1 MPARQLIILLA
12 LFGSCLAIV
21 ALAWATGSEV
31 YLYTLD
37 LPARWHS
44 HLRFQS
50 PPTHPGVI
58 FGFLVLSLPLTY
70 WLRQNG
76 VYFFILLTVGI
87 VFGSVVGFFVY
98 GWTPSWA
105 QHLLAVAM
113 IATSIYA
120 WKQKYYFEE

>member
-1 MPARQLIILLA
+1 MPARQLIILLV
-12 LFGSCLAIV
+12 LFASCLAV
-21 ALAWATGSEV
+21 VGLAWATRSEI

-44 HLRFQS
+44 HLRFQI

-76 VYFFILLTVGI
+76 VYFFILLTAGI
-87 VFGSVVGFFVY
+87 VLGSVVGFFVY
-98 GWTPSWA
+98 GWVPSPT
-105 QHLLAVAM
+105 QHLLSVAM
-113 IATSIYA
+113 IATSIYG
-120 WKQKYYFEE
+120 WKKKDYFEE